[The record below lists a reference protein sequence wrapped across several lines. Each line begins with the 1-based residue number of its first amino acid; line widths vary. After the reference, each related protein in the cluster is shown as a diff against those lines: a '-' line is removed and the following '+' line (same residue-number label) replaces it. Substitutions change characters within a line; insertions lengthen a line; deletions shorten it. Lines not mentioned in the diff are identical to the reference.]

1 MDYEKFLS
9 IYLTGSSARSLLSTK
24 DVVGVD
30 MASTS
35 TVKIWYK
42 GGRTATLTLNAAMA
56 ANNNEV
62 SDFLANEIA
71 QSHNPNLDPG
81 SIYANTIIDI
91 PTPFAGRD
99 GLNILNAS
107 SAAVTVTSITI
118 A

>member
-1 MDYEKFLS
+1 MEEKFLS
-9 IYLTGSSARSLLSTK
+9 IYLTASSARSLLSTK

-56 ANNNEV
+56 ANINTV
-62 SDFLANEIA
+62 SDFLINEIA
-71 QSHNPNLDPG
+71 QSYNPNRSQSKQASNP
-81 SIYANTIIDI
+81 IIIII
-91 PTPFAGRD
+91 PTPFPNGIVNAAG
-99 GLNILNAS
+99 
-107 SAAVTVTSITI
+107 AAVTVTSIVI

>member
-1 MDYEKFLS
+1 MEEKFLS
-9 IYLTGSSARSLLSTK
+9 IYLTASSARSLLSTK

-56 ANNNEV
+56 ANINTV
-62 SDFLANEIA
+62 SNFLANEIA
-71 QSHNPNLDPG
+71 ESHNPNVNSNSKYRL
-81 SIYANTIIDI
+81 TINEIR
-91 PTPFAGRD
+91 TPFPNSIVNAAGAD
-99 GLNILNAS
+99 
-107 SAAVTVTSITI
+107 VTVTSIVI

>member
-1 MDYEKFLS
+1 MEEKFLS
-9 IYLTGSSARSLLSTK
+9 IYLTASSARSLLSTK

-56 ANNNEV
+56 TNNNDV
-62 SDFLANEIA
+62 SNFLANEIA
-71 QSHNPNLDPG
+71 QSHNPNTSPQ
-81 SIYANTIIDI
+81 SKYVNTINQIA
-91 PTPFAGRD
+91 TPFPNG
-99 GLNILNAS
+99 ILNGAGTP
-107 SAAVTVTSITI
+107 AAVTVTSIVI